1 MGLTLAERRAV
12 TETTAIRYVV
22 ADRRVKGIILDE
34 LCANTGWHRNHA
46 RKALKVALQPRLVA
60 PRLSPRPPVYG
71 PDVIA
76 ALTACWLVLG
86 MPAGKRLAPML
97 NEFVAVLRHFGE
109 LVIDEDTAELLVSMS
124 AATIDRRLAGERAK
138 RQLKGRRATKPG
150 SLLRSQIPIRTWAD
164 WDDAKPGFVEIDLVS
179 HDGGNP
185 IGPFAFTLT
194 VTDVATGWTE
204 NRSVPS
210 KEAKCVL
217 GALESIA
224 NKMPFPILGVD
235 SDNGAEF
242 INVYLFLW
250 CKNREITFTRARPTN
265 KNDGCHVEQKNWA
278 VVRTVVGYHRYDT
291 APELLLLNEIWQ
303 LQSQLTNYFYPQQK
317 LISKVR
323 DGAKVTKK
331 YDTATTPFQRAINH
345 PTMTEGRI
353 VGLAT
358 AQGRINPA
366 ATQRRIQALTNQLLT
381 LTSSKAGPKPTP
393 VPLSAH
399 PQMRQRIHP
408 RAHLDTR
415 QHAPAIQGLWISR
428 RLCKTGR

>member
-12 TETTAIRYVV
+12 TEMTAIRYVV
-22 ADRRVKGIILDE
+22 ADKPAKSRILDE
-34 LCANTGWHRNHA
+34 LCANTGWHRTHA
-46 RKALKVALQPRLVA
+46 RKALKAALQPKVVT
-60 PRLSPRPPVYG
+60 PRRSPRPPIYG
-71 PDVIA
+71 PNVIA
-76 ALTACWLVLG
+76 ALTVCWLVLG

-97 NEFVAVLRHFGE
+97 AELVAVLRQFGE
-109 LVIDEDTAELLVSMS
+109 LVIDDGTAALLVSMS

-150 SLLRSQIPIRTWAD
+150 SLLRSQIPVRTWAD
-164 WDDAKPGFVEIDLVS
+164 WDDAQPGFVEIDLVS
-179 HDGGNP
+179 HDGGNA

-194 VTDVATGWTE
+194 VTDIATGWTE

-217 GALESIA
+217 RALESIA
-224 NKMPFPILGVD
+224 DKMPFPILGVD

-250 CKNREITFTRARPTN
+250 CRNREITFTRARPTN

-278 VVRTVVGYHRYDT
+278 VVRILVGYHRYDT

-317 LISKVR
+317 LVSKVR

-331 YDTATTPFQRAINH
+331 YDKATTPFRRATDH
-345 PTMTEGRI
+345 PAMTDDR
-353 VGLAT
+353 T
-358 AQGRINPA
+358 ASMARTHALINPA
-366 ATQRRIQALTNQLLT
+366 ATQRQIQALTARLLT
-381 LTSSKAGPKPTP
+381 MTTSKPDHITRSRNPK
-393 VPLSAH
+393 
-399 PQMRQRIHP
+399 
-408 RAHLDTR
+408 RAKSHEATK
-415 QHAPAIQGLWISR
+415 PPSR
-428 RLCKTGR
+428 AS

>member
-12 TETTAIRYVV
+12 TEMTAIRYVV
-22 ADRRVKGIILDE
+22 ADRRVKSRILDE

-46 RKALKVALQPRLVA
+46 RKALKAALQPKVVA
-60 PRLSPRPPVYG
+60 PRRSPRPPVYG
-71 PDVIA
+71 PEVIA

-97 NEFVAVLRHFGE
+97 NELVAVLRRFGE
-109 LVIDEDTAELLVSMS
+109 LVIDDDTAELLVSMS

-138 RQLKGRRATKPG
+138 RQLKGHRATKPG
-150 SLLRSQIPIRTWAD
+150 SLLRSQIPVRTWAD

-179 HDGGNP
+179 HDGGNT

-217 GALESIA
+217 SALESIA

-250 CKNREITFTRARPTN
+250 CRNRKITFTRARPTN

-331 YDTATTPFQRAINH
+331 HDTATTPFHRAINH
-345 PTMTEGRI
+345 PDTTVDHI
-353 VGLAT
+353 AALART
-358 AQGRINPA
+358 HALINPA
-366 ATQRRIQALTNQLLT
+366 ATQRQIRALTAQLHKMT
-381 LTSSKAGPKPTP
+381 TSKSQPATRARVPK
-393 VPLSAH
+393 
-399 PQMRQRIHP
+399 
-408 RAHLDTR
+408 RAQSHEATK
-415 QHAPAIQGLWISR
+415 PPSR
-428 RLCKTGR
+428 AS

>member
-1 MGLTLAERRAV
+1 MGLTLTERRAV
-12 TETTAIRYVV
+12 TEMTAIRYVV
-22 ADRRVKGIILDE
+22 ADRQAKSRILDE

-46 RKALKVALQPRLVA
+46 RKALNAALQPKVVT
-60 PRLSPRPPVYG
+60 PRRSPRPPVYG

-76 ALTACWLVLG
+76 ALTVCWLVLG

-97 NEFVAVLRHFGE
+97 AELVAVLRQFGE
-109 LVIDEDTAELLVSMS
+109 LVIDDHTAALVVSMS
-124 AATIDRRLAGERAK
+124 AATIDRRLAGERAI

-150 SLLRSQIPIRTWAD
+150 SLLRSQIPVRTWAD

-179 HDGGNP
+179 HDGGNT

-204 NRSVPS
+204 NCSVPS

-217 GALESIA
+217 RAVESIA
-224 NKMPFPILGVD
+224 DKMPFPILGVD

-250 CKNREITFTRARPTN
+250 CRNRKITFTRARPTN

-278 VVRTVVGYHRYDT
+278 VVRILVGYHRYDT

-317 LISKVR
+317 LVCKVR

-331 YDTATTPFQRAINH
+331 YDTATTPFRRAIDH
-345 PTMTEGRI
+345 PIMTDDRI
-353 VGLAT
+353 ASMSRTHAL
-358 AQGRINPA
+358 INPA
-366 ATQRRIQALTNQLLT
+366 ATQRQIQALTAQLYKMT
-381 LTSSKAGPKPTP
+381 TSKS
-393 VPLSAH
+393 
-399 PQMRQRIHP
+399 Q
-408 RAHLDTR
+408 
-415 QHAPAIQGLWISR
+415 PAIRARVPKRAQSHEATNPPSR
-428 RLCKTGR
+428 AS